1 MLRRLSDPSRR
12 PLMKPA
18 NALPDTDAAPVGRT
32 PGTALHR
39 QLFMV
44 LRDEIVRGEYASGLL
59 PKEEA
64 LCERFGVSRITVRRA
79 LADLAAQG
87 LVERRHG
94 RGTFVRSDRLPLARA
109 RPSLSLID
117 SLRQAA
123 IDTQVQVLKVEQTEP
138 PLDVAALLQLAPG
151 EKAVHALRLRSI
163 DGTPVMLTDAW
174 VPARLG
180 RQVTAATLRK
190 QALYE
195 ILLAQGVKFGRV
207 IQEITAEVSDP
218 VRARLMQ
225 TEVGMPLLKIVRV
238 IHDPQARPVQYI
250 TVTMTPERSR
260 ILMDIPGETVNTLSA
275 GQFLHEVPPAR

>member
-1 MLRRLSDPSRR
+1 
-12 PLMKPA
+12 MKPA
-18 NALPDTDAAPVGRT
+18 NSLVEVTAPALPRS
-32 PGTALHR
+32 PGTSLHR
-39 QLFMV
+39 QLFVV
-44 LRDEIVRGEYASGLL
+44 LRDEIVRGVYTASGLL

-94 RGTFVRSDRLPLARA
+94 RGTFLIQDRLPLVRA

-117 SLRQAA
+117 SLRKTATE
-123 IDTQVQVLKVEQTEP
+123 TQVQVLKVEQLEA
-138 PLDVAALLQLAPG
+138 PLDVAALLQLEPG
-151 EKAVHALRLRSI
+151 DKAVHALRLRSMG
-163 DGTPVMLTDAW
+163 GTPVMLSDAW

-180 RQVTAATLRK
+180 KQVTATSLRK
-190 QALYE
+190 HALYE

-207 IQEITAEVSDP
+207 IQEITAELSDP
-218 VRARLMQ
+218 IRAKLMQ
-225 TEVGMPLLKIVRV
+225 TEVGAPLLKIVRV
-238 IHDPQARPVQYI
+238 LHDPDARPVQYI

-275 GQFLHEVPPAR
+275 GQFVHELPDPPTS

>member
-1 MLRRLSDPSRR
+1 
-12 PLMKPA
+12 MKPA

-190 QALYE
+190 QAL
-195 ILLAQGVKFGRV
+195 
-207 IQEITAEVSDP
+207 
-218 VRARLMQ
+218 
-225 TEVGMPLLKIVRV
+225 
-238 IHDPQARPVQYI
+238 
-250 TVTMTPERSR
+250 
-260 ILMDIPGETVNTLSA
+260 
-275 GQFLHEVPPAR
+275 